1 MYANRDISAN
11 YRPLLQ
17 IERLMSDREMF
28 VRAEDLSVFTIP
40 GGRSRGKQRAL
51 SANIRLRCKK
61 FRNEAEHA
69 SELPYFSPRQAVIKI
84 IVQGGNTD
92 K

>member
-1 MYANRDISAN
+1 MYANRDNSTN

-17 IERLMSDREMF
+17 IERLMSDREMSA
-28 VRAEDLSVFTIP
+28 RAEDLSVFAIP
-40 GGRSRGKQRAL
+40 GGRS
-51 SANIRLRCKK
+51 NERCPLTLNFDVKK
-61 FRNEAEHA
+61 SRSEAERA
-69 SELPYFSPRQAVIKI
+69 FELPYFSPRQAVIKI

>member
-1 MYANRDISAN
+1 MYANRDNSTN

-28 VRAEDLSVFTIP
+28 EGQKIYQLLPFQWDEV
-40 GGRSRGKQRAL
+40 GGSNERCPLTLNFDAKNSRS
-51 SANIRLRCKK
+51 
-61 FRNEAEHA
+61 EAERA
-69 SELPYFSPRQAVIKI
+69 FELPYFSPRQAVIK
-84 IVQGGNTD
+84 GGNTD

>member
-40 GGRSRGKQRAL
+40 GGRSRGG
-51 SANIRLRCKK
+51 NERCPLTSNFDAKNSG
-61 FRNEAEHA
+61 NEAERA
-69 SELPYFSPRQAVIKI
+69 FELPYFSPRQVVIKI

>member
-1 MYANRDISAN
+1 MHANTENSAN

-28 VRAEDLSVFTIP
+28 GSAEDLSVFAIP
-40 GGRSRGKQRAL
+40 GGDEVLL
-51 SANIRLRCKK
+51 SNERCPLTLNFDAKK
-61 FRNEAEHA
+61 
-69 SELPYFSPRQAVIKI
+69 IKK
-84 IVQGGNTD
+84 V